1 MRAITIA
8 CTITL
13 FAALACSDNSEK
25 KPSTPTGGG
34 TKPPTTGWK
43 AAVGDGGTLLET
55 FDDSS
60 WEVRKIT
67 DHDLWAVSCV
77 DNELG
82 WSVGAQGFIGHTRDG
97 GWSWPAQDSGVTST
111 LRAVSFARSAD
122 GAEVGLAV
130 GDAATLLT
138 TSDGGQHWSHIDV
151 SESAILRGTAITQ
164 GATLLVAV
172 GDGGLVLTSTD
183 FGRHFETTHIADA
196 SNLYD
201 VALDATGEL
210 ALAVDSNGGNWA
222 SHDGA
227 RSFELEHRAD
237 AALESV
243 SLGATAQLGSAAG
256 QGAPLLRDADGTW
269 RQRVGDGTPLH
280 ATLVGPHEDRAY
292 FAGDAGTLLET
303 ADRDQLLRVNAD
315 TRAALRGIEDLEDR

>member
-1 MRAITIA
+1 
-8 CTITL
+8 
-13 FAALACSDNSEK
+13 
-25 KPSTPTGGG
+25 
-34 TKPPTTGWK
+34 
-43 AAVGDGGTLLET
+43 LLET

-60 WEVRKIT
+60 WELRKIT
-67 DHDLWAVSCV
+67 DHDLWAVSCI
-77 DNELG
+77 DNEVG
-82 WSVGAQGFIGHTRDG
+82 WSVGARGFIGHTRDG

-111 LRAVSFARSAD
+111 LRAVSFARSVD

-130 GDAATLLT
+130 GDAGTLLT
-138 TSDGGQHWSHIDV
+138 TTDGGEHWSRTALN
-151 SESAILRGTAITQ
+151 EAATLRGTAITQ

-183 FGRHFETTHIADA
+183 FGLHFESTRIATA
-196 SNLYD
+196 SDLYD

-210 ALAVDSNGGNWA
+210 ALAVDSSGGIWA

-227 RSFELEHRAD
+227 RSFELELRAQ

-243 SLGATAQLGSAAG
+243 SLGATARLGSAAG
-256 QGAPLLRDADGTW
+256 TTGAALLRDADGQW
-269 RQRVGDGTPLH
+269 RSLADDGTPLH

-303 ADRDQLLRVNAD
+303 AARDQLLRVSAD
-315 TRAALRGIEDLEDR
+315 TQAALRGIEDLEDR